1 MCVVTVANA
10 NRLTCM
16 DCMCGLR
23 VRSRT
28 ERGKTTEK
36 RLTNRPKRGQRGDRI
51 GSSLTR
57 RVSMLSQ
64 LFAETVANAMR
75 LTVAEGRR

>member
-10 NRLTCM
+10 NRLTCA
-16 DCMCGLR
+16 DCVCEVEPKG
-23 VRSRT
+23 
-28 ERGKTTEK
+28 GKTKEK
-36 RLTNRPKRGQRGDRI
+36 RWTNRPKRGQRGIRI

-57 RVSMLSQ
+57 RVSMLAQ

-75 LTVAEGRR
+75 LRDAEGRG